1 MPPLLQCYRLCH
13 HVGTKP
19 LFTNIDL
26 TINNGDRIGLVGH
39 NGCGKSTLLSIL
51 SGARDPEEGDISRH
65 GDLSLEVVE
74 QFIDPALGTRGL
86 LEALTCK
93 LPEEELVTRQY
104 QAERLLE
111 RLGFAAGEFEYRV
124 DDLSGGQQNR
134 LMFARAMINEPNLIL
149 FDEPTNHLDLNTLL
163 LFETCLKEMQAAF
176 LIISHDR
183 EFLDSVTNRTAFLR
197 DERLYFFDLPYS
209 AAREALADQDAAAVA
224 AREQEEKTIKRLE
237 ASASR
242 LATWGRVYDNEK
254 LARKA
259 KSMEK
264 RIEKLKDDKTF
275 VTRGSGLNL
284 SLDVDS
290 TQADRMLALEQCI
303 IRAPDATP
311 LFQIDNLIIRPGERV
326 ALLGPNGAGKT
337 TLIDTIMTAFR
348 RGSISDEIRFN
359 PRCQIG
365 FYDQELQQLDPA
377 LSLAESLREFCDGSE
392 SHFKTQL
399 IRAGFP
405 YLDLDK
411 PVSVLSGGEKARLMF
426 LIIKLNQ
433 PNFLILDEPTNHI
446 DIQGKEELEDQILET
461 NATVLITSHDRRF
474 VDNIADRYLLIDN
487 GVLREINAPG
497 EFYRQMSAA
506 LASHVSRRS
515 EEPPTSAPAKDPLEQ
530 LIELEELLSADLA
543 RKPKFQKPRRQEAW
557 RKEIERLNRL
567 LEDTD
572 D

>member
-326 ALLGPNGAGKT
+326 ALLGRNGAGKT

-348 RGSISDEIRFN
+348 SGSISDEIRFN

-461 NATVLITSHDRRF
+461 NAAVLITSHDRRF

-487 GVLREINAPG
+487 RVLREINAPE

-506 LASHVSRRS
+506 QASDVSRRS

-530 LIELEELLSADLA
+530 LIELEELLAADLA

-557 RKEIERLNRL
+557 REEIERLNRL